1 MDTRLFRPLVLPC
14 LLVLVSTLT
23 IGCGPSKVPEDKKD
37 AAMSELLSLAPADQR
52 RELLDIIN
60 DIEGAKSP
68 EVLRDLIASA
78 DAIIDASIG
87 DACGKCK
94 TDRDRYI
101 DRCGDDALC
110 IKRSWHNFMTC
121 IQDCG

>member
-1 MDTRLFRPLVLPC
+1 MDTRLFRPLVPLC
-14 LLVLVSTLT
+14 LLVLVMALT
-23 IGCGPSKVPEDKKD
+23 TGCGPSKVPEDKKD
-37 AAMSELLSLAPADQR
+37 AAMSELLGLAPGDQR
-52 RELLDIIN
+52 RELLDLIN
-60 DIEGAKSP
+60 GIENAKSP
-68 EVLRDLIASA
+68 EVLRELIASA

-94 TDRDRYI
+94 DDRDRYI
-101 DRCGDDALC
+101 ERCGDDALC